1 MSGGIVLA
9 AGGTGG
15 HVFPAQALAEELL
28 ARGRRV
34 DVISDGRGARFEGA
48 AGSVQWHRISAA
60 TPTGANPL
68 AKIAA
73 MLSIARGVLQAIGLL
88 RRLEP
93 AAVIG
98 FGGYPSLPT
107 MLAAWLLKLPRA
119 IHEQNAVL
127 GRVNR
132 LLAGR
137 VDAIATSFER
147 LKRLPPA
154 ADALV
159 TFTGNPVRADIA
171 ALAGRAYA
179 APSDGSDIVLLV
191 FGGSQGA
198 SILSDVVPVA
208 LAALPEA
215 LRQRLRVVQ
224 QCRAEDLER
233 VRETYR
239 AAAIRAETETFYTDM
254 PARLS
259 DSQIII
265 SRAGAG
271 TVGELSVAGRPAI
284 LVPYAYAA
292 DDHQTANA
300 EMLAEVGGAWVIAQ
314 AAFKAPELTALLADL
329 FTHPDRLATAAA
341 AAAGVA
347 RTDAAAR
354 LADLAE
360 RLAGL
365 RQVED
370 AAAPQTGGSA

>member
-48 AGSVQWHRISAA
+48 ASDVHWHRISAA
-60 TPTGANPL
+60 TLTGAGPM
-68 AKIAA
+68 AKAVAVLRI
-73 MLSIARGVLQAIGLL
+73 LKGVLQAIRLL
-88 RRLEP
+88 RRLAP
-93 AAVIG
+93 AGVIG

-132 LLAGR
+132 LLAGK
-137 VDAIATSFER
+137 VDAIATSFAE
-147 LKRLPPA
+147 LKFVPA
-154 ADALV
+154 AARDSIV
-159 TFTGNPVRADIA
+159 FTGNPVRADIV
-171 ALAGRAYA
+171 ALSGRPYV
-179 APSDGSDIVLLV
+179 APQDVAPVSLLV

-198 SILSDVVPVA
+198 RILSEVVPAA
-208 LAALPEA
+208 LAALPDVQRA
-215 LRQRLRVVQ
+215 RLRIVQ
-224 QCRAEDLER
+224 QCRSEDLEA
-233 VRETYR
+233 VRGAYR
-239 AAAIRAETETFYTDM
+239 DAGIEAVVETFFTDM

-284 LVPYAYAA
+284 LVPYAHAS

-300 EMLAEVGGAWVIAQ
+300 EMLVKAGGAWSIPQFEFSA
-314 AAFKAPELTALLADL
+314 ERLGNLLAELLSD
-329 FTHPDRLATAAA
+329 PARLTAAA
-341 AAAGVA
+341 AAAASTA
-347 RTDAAAR
+347 RPDAAAR

-360 RLAGL
+360 SL
-365 RQVED
+365 E
-370 AAAPQTGGSA
+370 GGRA

>member
-28 ARGRRV
+28 SRGRRV

-48 AGSVQWHRISAA
+48 AGRVHWHRISAA
-60 TPTGANPL
+60 TLTGGGPV
-68 AKIAA
+68 AK
-73 MLSIARGVLQAIGLL
+73 GVAVLRILTGVVQAIRLL
-88 RRLEP
+88 RRLAP
-93 AAVIG
+93 AGVIG

-107 MLAAWLLKLPRA
+107 MLAAWLLKQPRA

-132 LLAGR
+132 LLAGK
-137 VDAIATSFER
+137 VDAIATSFAE
-147 LKRLPPA
+147 LKFVPPMA
-154 ADALV
+154 RDSIV
-159 TFTGNPVRADIA
+159 FTGNPVRADIV
-171 ALAGRAYA
+171 ALHGRPYPQPTANSA
-179 APSDGSDIVLLV
+179 ISLLI

-198 SILSDVVPVA
+198 RILSDVVPAA
-208 LAALPEA
+208 LTALPEDA
-215 LRQRLRVVQ
+215 RRRLRVVQ
-224 QCRAEDLER
+224 QCRSEDLDS
-233 VRETYR
+233 VR
-239 AAAIRAETETFYTDM
+239 AAYRDAGIEAEVESFFTDM

-284 LVPYAYAA
+284 LVPYAHAS

-300 EMLAEVGGAWVIAQ
+300 EMLVKAGGAWTIPQ
-314 AAFKAPELTALLADL
+314 SAFTPERLGGLLAELLDD
-329 FTHPDRLATAAA
+329 PRRLADAAA
-341 AAAGVA
+341 AAASTA
-347 RTDAAAR
+347 RPDAAKR

-360 RLAGL
+360 RLAGG
-365 RQVED
+365 
-370 AAAPQTGGSA
+370 AA

>member
-34 DVISDGRGARFEGA
+34 DVISDGRGARFEGT
-48 AGSVQWHRISAA
+48 AGAVEWHRISAA
-60 TPTGANPL
+60 TLTGVGPIGKAV
-68 AKIAA
+68 AVA
-73 MLSIARGVLQAIGLL
+73 SILRGVLQAILLL
-88 RRLEP
+88 RRLSP
-93 AAVIG
+93 SGVVG

-132 LLAGR
+132 LLAGK
-137 VDAIATSFER
+137 VNAIATSFAE
-147 LKRLPPA
+147 LKFVPETAR
-154 ADALV
+154 DAIV
-159 TFTGNPVRADIA
+159 FTGNPVRADIV
-171 ALAGRAYA
+171 ALAGRPYV
-179 APSDGSDIVLLV
+179 APVRGAPVSLLV

-198 SILSDVVPVA
+198 RILSEVVPA
-208 LAALPEA
+208 TLAALPDDQ
-215 LRQRLRVVQ
+215 RGRLRVVQ
-224 QCRAEDLER
+224 QCRTEDLDA
-233 VRETYR
+233 VR
-239 AAAIRAETETFYTDM
+239 AAYRNAGIEAVVETFFTDM

-284 LVPYAYAA
+284 LVPYAHAS
-292 DDHQTANA
+292 DDHQSANA
-300 EMLAEVGGAWVIAQ
+300 EMLVKAGGAWSIAQ
-314 AAFKAPELTALLADL
+314 SEFTVARLGALLAELLAD
-329 FTHPDRLATAAA
+329 PARLSAAA
-341 AAAGVA
+341 AAAASTG
-347 RTDAAAR
+347 RPDAAAR

-360 RLAGL
+360 RLSGG
-365 RQVED
+365 
-370 AAAPQTGGSA
+370 AA